1 MYLSN
6 LFESTPERDYSKF
19 PCYKGR
25 LKVSKDAAWEEL
37 REKRVGMPYFIVDE
51 YIYFTDWDLMERG
64 FLNGIISGNPQE
76 TTISNKKAD
85 EVRAIGSMLYR
96 ALNSHL
102 TSRARAQSVTSNTS
116 AC

>member
-1 MYLSN
+1 M
-6 LFESTPERDYSKF
+6 
-19 PCYKGR
+19 
-25 LKVSKDAAWEEL
+25 SKDAAWEEL